1 MTLLFLIDHGNDG
14 DDHEKTYA
22 DEKPGRLDFSNNV
35 PDTAAA
41 IRTIA
46 K

>member
-1 MTLLFLIDHGNDG
+1 MTLLFLIDHGHDG
-14 DDHEKTYA
+14 DDHKKTDA
-22 DEKPGRLDFSNNV
+22 HKKPGRLDFSNNV

-41 IRTIA
+41 IRIIA